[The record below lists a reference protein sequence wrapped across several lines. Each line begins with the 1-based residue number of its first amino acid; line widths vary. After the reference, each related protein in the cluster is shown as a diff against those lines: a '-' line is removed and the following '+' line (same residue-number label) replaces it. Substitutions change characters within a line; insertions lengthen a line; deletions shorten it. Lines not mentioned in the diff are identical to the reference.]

1 MFIDSMMWDVGL
13 QDAAGYGRKCERIG
27 YDCVWTYEAAHNP
40 FMPLAQVAAAS
51 AGDAKAL
58 VAAQANRLELLS
70 RSSRRR

>member
-1 MFIDSMMWDVGL
+1 M
-13 QDAAGYGRKCERIG
+13 
-27 YDCVWTYEAAHNP
+27 
-40 FMPLAQVAAAS
+40 AQVAAAN